1 MKDIQ
6 QKAIV
11 KLFKSLMPN
20 IMGARYDVMYDDSDK
35 VILNLLEEPKIGV
48 YCQQMLEEFLYKQL
62 RDVKKYLGMSD
73 GIHHYY
79 VKLNGESINGVKI
92 NKLVFDKVS
101 EVEKVSENILNYT
114 NKLFSKNN
122 NTSGFNIF
130 CDDDQ
135 LRFELPVNV
144 NEVMLN
150 DDGGLFKIDLNVIE
164 NKEYS
169 KDIASELSSTLNHF
183 LSHGFSIVDSYGLP
197 LQNFLSSN
205 EVDPNGYLN
214 GLDFYII
221 VDSYVNKIFGYD
233 VEYNDINKPLSY
245 FSPLMVRV

>member
-197 LQNFLSSN
+197 LQNFLSSI
-205 EVDPNGYLN
+205 EVDPNGYFN

-233 VEYNDINKPLSY
+233 VEYDDINKPLSY

>member
-233 VEYNDINKPLSY
+233 VEYDDINKPLSY

>member
-1 MKDIQ
+1 MEDIQ

-233 VEYNDINKPLSY
+233 VEYDDINKPLSY

>member
-1 MKDIQ
+1 MEDIQ

-20 IMGARYDVMYDDSDK
+20 FMGARYDVIYDDSDK

-48 YCQQMLEEFLYKQL
+48 YCQGMLNEFLYKKL

-73 GIHHYY
+73 GIHHHYI
-79 VKLNGESINGVKI
+79 KLNGESIMGVKI

-101 EVEKVSENILNYT
+101 EVEKVTENILNYT

-150 DDGGLFKIDLNVIE
+150 DDNGLFKIDLNLIE
-164 NKEYS
+164 NKEFS
-169 KDIASELSSTLNHF
+169 EDIAQELSSTLNYF
-183 LSHGFSIVDSYGLP
+183 FSYGTSIVDSNGTLF
-197 LQNFLSSN
+197 QNFLSSD

-221 VDSYVNKIFGYD
+221 VDTYVSKIFGYD
-233 VEYNDINKPLSY
+233 TIYDDTSKPMSY

>member
-79 VKLNGESINGVKI
+79 VKLNGESINGLKI
-92 NKLVFDKVS
+92 NKIVFDKVS

-122 NTSGFNIF
+122 NTSGFNIL

-150 DDGGLFKIDLNVIE
+150 DDNGLFKIDLNVIE

-233 VEYNDINKPLSY
+233 VEYDDINKPLSY

>member
-1 MKDIQ
+1 MEDIQ

-20 IMGARYDVMYDDSDK
+20 FMGARYDVIYDDSDK

-48 YCQQMLEEFLYKQL
+48 YCQGMLNEFLYKKL
-62 RDVKKYLGMSD
+62 RDVKKYLGMSG
-73 GIHHYY
+73 GIHHHYI
-79 VKLNGESINGVKI
+79 KLNGESIMGVKI

-101 EVEKVSENILNYT
+101 EVEKVTENILNYT

-135 LRFELPVNV
+135 LRFELPVHV
-144 NEVMLN
+144 NEVMIN
-150 DDGGLFKIDLNVIE
+150 SDGRLFKIDLNVIQ

-169 KDIASELSSTLNHF
+169 KDIANELSSTLNHF
-183 LSHGFSIVDSYGLP
+183 LSHGSSIVDSSGVP
-197 LQNFLSSN
+197 LQNFLSSD
-205 EVDPNGYLN
+205 EVDPDGYLN

-233 VEYNDINKPLSY
+233 VEYNDINKPMSY

>member
-221 VDSYVNKIFGYD
+221 VDTYVNKIFGYD

>member
-20 IMGARYDVMYDDSDK
+20 VMGARYDVMYDDSDK

-79 VKLNGESINGVKI
+79 IKLNGESINGVKI

-197 LQNFLSSN
+197 LHNFLSSN

>member
-144 NEVMLN
+144 NEVMIN

-233 VEYNDINKPLSY
+233 VEYDDINKPLSY

>member
-20 IMGARYDVMYDDSDK
+20 VMGARYDVMYDDSDK

-197 LQNFLSSN
+197 LHNFLSSN

>member
-1 MKDIQ
+1 MDDIQ

-20 IMGARYDVMYDDSDK
+20 FMGARYDVIYDDSDK

-48 YCQQMLEEFLYKQL
+48 YCQEMLNEFLYKKL

-73 GIHHYY
+73 GIHHHYI
-79 VKLNGESINGVKI
+79 KLNGESIMGVKI

-101 EVEKVSENILNYT
+101 EVEKVTENILNY
-114 NKLFSKNN
+114 NDKFFSKNN
-122 NTSGFNIF
+122 NTSGFNIL

-135 LRFELPVNV
+135 LRFELPVHV
-144 NEVMLN
+144 NEVMIN
-150 DDGGLFKIDLNVIE
+150 SDGRLFKIDLNLIE
-164 NKEYS
+164 NKEFS
-169 KDIASELSSTLNHF
+169 EDIAQELSSTLNHF
-183 LSHGFSIVDSYGLP
+183 LSHGSSIVDSNGTLF
-197 LQNFLSSN
+197 QNFLSSD

-221 VDSYVNKIFGYD
+221 VDTYVSKIFGYD
-233 VEYNDINKPLSY
+233 VEYNDINKPISY